1 MDGVSALHAGFP
13 SGYRR
18 ASAGGNVYY
27 GFGHGHL
34 GLTQSAA
41 TARLI
46 RDLITGSEP
55 AIDIEPFKPQRF
67 RN

>member
-1 MDGVSALHAGFP
+1 MDGVSTVYARLNASIG
-13 SGYRR
+13 R
-18 ASAGGNVYY
+18 ASAGGNIYY

-41 TARLI
+41 TGRI
-46 RDLITGSEP
+46 ICDLIMGSAP
-55 AIDIEPFKPQRF
+55 AVDIEPFKPQRF